1 MELKKDGSLIL
12 LDTLLTRKKDRSID
26 IEVYQKNTHTD
37 QYLHYN
43 SHHPQHVKRGV
54 ASCLFSRAR
63 TVAMG
68 ENVGKEVK
76 HITEVL
82 KANGYP
88 ESNWHRNPG
97 REKRKRRNPSIQSA
111 YHMYQD

>member
-1 MELKKDGSLIL
+1 MNTRPFLDHLNSLRHTIQFTMELEKDGSLPF
-12 LDTLLTRKKDRSID
+12 LDILLTRKEDGSTD
-26 IEVYQKNTHTD
+26 IEVYRKNTHTD

-43 SHHPQHVKRGV
+43 CHHPQHVKRGV
-54 ASCLFSRAR
+54 ALCLFSHAR

-76 HITEVL
+76 HITGFL

-88 ESNWHRNPG
+88 EHVI
-97 REKRKRRNPSIQSA
+97 KSA
-111 YHMYQD
+111 Q